1 MSRSFI
7 CTVIGVGMT
16 ILSWYG
22 PWAWPAAPAFAVLH
36 VVFGNGA
43 SWQELPYVARGAVLV
58 ALIMI
63 NSGFWAL
70 VAASIWF
77 AVRRLRSLRPTP
89 SRS

>member
-1 MSRSFI
+1 MSRSFL
-7 CTVIGVGMT
+7 CTLIGVGMT

-58 ALIMI
+58 ALIAI

-77 AVRRLRSLRPTP
+77 VVRRSLSPTP
-89 SRS
+89 TQSRS